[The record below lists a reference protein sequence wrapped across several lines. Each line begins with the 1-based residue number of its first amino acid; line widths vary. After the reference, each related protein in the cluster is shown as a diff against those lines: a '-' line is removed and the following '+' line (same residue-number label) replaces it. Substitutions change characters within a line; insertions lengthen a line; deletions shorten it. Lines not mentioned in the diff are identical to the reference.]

1 MTFLICNIF
10 VKYRHINTININ
22 VSFNCMSFNTCINL
36 SISNCEHEICIKAKI
51 KNLIK
56 VARGT
61 CKQVT

>member
-1 MTFLICNIF
+1 
-10 VKYRHINTININ
+10 
-22 VSFNCMSFNTCINL
+22 MSFNTCINL

-61 CKQVT
+61 CKQQQLFILIAYSKVGPYRTA